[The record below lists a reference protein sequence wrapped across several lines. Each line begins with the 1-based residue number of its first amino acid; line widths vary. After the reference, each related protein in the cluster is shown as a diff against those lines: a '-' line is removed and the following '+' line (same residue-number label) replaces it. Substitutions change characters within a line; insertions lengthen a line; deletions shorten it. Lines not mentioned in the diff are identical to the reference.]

1 MKTNFVISTKCNIL
15 KENLTREGSNL
26 TGTSIKDQDVAMY
39 QEISDYKAQNKILL
53 IEDNPG
59 DARLVEVLLSESDL
73 LDCEITNKTS
83 LTDGMEAM
91 EHEDYAVIL
100 LDLTLP
106 DSRGFQTL
114 ENLLEKFP
122 NANVIV
128 LTGLSDKSMGVN
140 AVKAGAQDFLIKGD
154 FDSDL
159 LAKSLRYSIERSG
172 VLKRLELTQRI
183 AHIGNWEFNPSTQL
197 ITASD
202 EIFRLLGVPVKSIL
216 TEKDLED
223 PSSPLYVFRSI
234 HQETLVRKSI
244 KKDIIIK
251 QPEGGQ
257 RYAFV
262 HCSVNTNAEGNLVL
276 MGIMQDMTERKKAE
290 MEMIRSQERYQEIFS
305 RSNDAI
311 YIANLMGSFVDYN
324 DATLELIGYEREEVK
339 MLDLHSC
346 FFPLDRRMHFMKA
359 LQQKEDI
366 NDFEVEIEQKDGTRR
381 YCVIT
386 ATPTSND
393 GLLGYNGIIRDI
405 TERKQAEEM
414 RKSRDIAQKSAQ
426 MKETFIASVS
436 HEMRTPMNAILGMS
450 NLVSQTKLN
459 EEQTNLVRS
468 IKQSSEIL
476 LGVINDILEIS
487 TLQNGKVMFEYKN
500 FDLHDLLSNLVNMMK
515 YKAQE
520 KDLVFELHVDE
531 NVPKIIHGDKLRLNQ
546 ILNNLV
552 GNAVKFT
559 DSGAVRIYIKNVIE
573 NDQAVNLHFD
583 VEDTGVGIPADK
595 LDAIF
600 DTFTRIRNKDR
611 LYEGTGLGLSIAKNL
626 VEQQGGKIGVD
637 SVFGEGSTFFF
648 DLAFEKGDT
657 IEVIEVIEKEEEN
670 LELKNDGAIRLLL
683 VEDHKMNQLVAKKT
697 LTKKWEK
704 IHITIANNGKEAV
717 EILEKNTDPYD
728 IILMDIQMPIMDGY
742 ETTDHIRN
750 KMTAELAAMPILA
763 MTAHAHI
770 SKDEK
775 FKEYGM
781 DDFVLKPFEP
791 EQLFNKIA
799 KYANRNNK

>member
-1 MKTNFVISTKCNIL
+1 L
-15 KENLTREGSNL
+15 KENRPYSRGGNLASTSNN
-26 TGTSIKDQDVAMY
+26 KDQDVVMY
-39 QEISDYKAQNKILL
+39 REISDYETQNKILL

-59 DARLVEVLLSESDL
+59 DARLVEILLSESDL
-73 LDCEITNKTS
+73 LDGKITNKTT
-83 LTDGMEAM
+83 LADGMGAM
-91 EHEDYAVIL
+91 EQEDYAAIL

-114 ENLLEKFP
+114 EKLLEKFP
-122 NANVIV
+122 DANVIV
-128 LTGLSDKSMGVN
+128 LTGLSDKSLGVN

-159 LAKSLRYSIERSG
+159 LAKSLRYSIERSS

-197 ITASD
+197 LKASD
-202 EIFRLLGVPVKSIL
+202 EIFRLLGIPVRSMV
-216 TEKDLED
+216 TGGDLEN
-223 PSSPLYVFRSI
+223 PSCPLYVFQSI
-234 HQETLVRKSI
+234 HQETLLRKSI

-251 QPEGGQ
+251 QPEGER

-262 HCSVNTNAEGNLVL
+262 HCSVNTNAEGSLVL

-311 YIANLMGSFVDYN
+311 YIANLMGSFVDFN
-324 DATLELIGYEREEVK
+324 NATLELIGYNREEVK
-339 MLDLHSC
+339 MLDFHSC
-346 FFPLDRRMHFMKA
+346 FFPLDRRMRFMKA

-366 NDFEVEIEQKDGTRR
+366 NDFEVEIERKDGSRR

-386 ATPTSND
+386 ATPTSNA

-405 TERKQAEEM
+405 TERKQAAEM
-414 RKSRDIAQKSAQ
+414 RKSRDIAQQSAK
-426 MKETFIASVS
+426 MKEQFIASIS

-450 NLVSQTKLN
+450 NLVSQTELSG
-459 EEQTNLVRS
+459 EQTNLVS
-468 IKQSSEIL
+468 AIKQSSEIL

-487 TLQNGKVMFEYKN
+487 TLQNGKIQFEYKN
-500 FDLHDLLSNLVNMMK
+500 FDLHTLLSNLVNMMK

-531 NVPKIIHGDKLRLNQ
+531 NVPKVIHGDKLRLNQ

-559 DSGAVRIYIKNVIE
+559 DSGAVKIYIKNVIE
-573 NDQAVNLHFD
+573 NEQAVNLHFA

-600 DTFTRIRNKDR
+600 ETFTRIRNKDR

-626 VEQQGGKIGVD
+626 VEQQGGKIGVK
-637 SVFGEGSTFFF
+637 SVFGQGSTFFF
-648 DLAFEKGDT
+648 DLAFEKGDALD
-657 IEVIEVIEKEEEN
+657 VIEIIEKEEN

-704 IHITIANNGKEAV
+704 IHITIANNGQEAV
-717 EILEKNTDPYD
+717 EVLEKNTATPFD

-742 ETTDHIRN
+742 EATDHIRN
-750 KMTAELAAMPILA
+750 KMTPELAAMPILA

>member
-1 MKTNFVISTKCNIL
+1 MKTNFVISTKCDIL

-39 QEISDYKAQNKILL
+39 QEISDYQAQNKILL

-500 FDLHDLLSNLVNMMK
+500 FDLHELLSNLVNMMK

-626 VEQQGGKIGVD
+626 VEQQGGKIGVT

-657 IEVIEVIEKEEEN
+657 LEVIEVIEEEEEN

>member
-1 MKTNFVISTKCNIL
+1 M
-15 KENLTREGSNL
+15 KENLIQEENSVV
-26 TGTSIKDQDVAMY
+26 GTSINDQNVAMY
-39 QEISDYKAQNKILL
+39 QEISDYEAQNKILL

-73 LDCEITNKTS
+73 LDCKITNKTS
-83 LTDGMEAM
+83 LTDGMEAL
-91 EHEDYAVIL
+91 EQEDYAVIL

-122 NANVIV
+122 DANVIV
-128 LTGLSDKSMGVN
+128 LTGLSDKSMGIK

-183 AHIGNWEFNPSTQL
+183 AHIGNWEFNPATKL
-197 ITASD
+197 LKASD
-202 EIFRLLGVPVKSIL
+202 EIFRLLGIPVKSLL
-216 TEKDLED
+216 TEADLED
-223 PSSPLYVFRSI
+223 ATSPLYVFGSI
-234 HQETLVRKSI
+234 HQETLLRKSI

-251 QPEGGQ
+251 QPEGER

-311 YIANLMGSFVDYN
+311 YIANLMGSFVDFN
-324 DATLELIGYEREEVK
+324 DATLELIGYNREEVK
-339 MLDLHSC
+339 MLDFHSC

-366 NDFEVEIEQKDGTRR
+366 NDFEVEIERKDGSRR

-386 ATPTSND
+386 ATPTSNA

-414 RKSRDIAQKSAQ
+414 RKSRDIAQQSAK
-426 MKETFIASVS
+426 MKEQFIASVS

-450 NLVSQTKLN
+450 NLVSQTSLDT
-459 EEQTNLVRS
+459 EQTNLVS
-468 IKQSSEIL
+468 AIKQSSEIL

-487 TLQNGKVMFEYKN
+487 TLQNGKIQFEYKD
-500 FDLHDLLSNLVNMMK
+500 FDLHNLLDNLVNMMK

-531 NVPKIIHGDKLRLNQ
+531 SVPKVIHGDKLRLNQ

-573 NDQAVNLHFD
+573 NDQAVNLHFA

-600 DTFTRIRNKDR
+600 ETFTRIRNKER

-626 VEQQGGKIGVD
+626 VEQQGGKIGVK

-648 DLAFEKGDT
+648 DLAFEKGESL
-657 IEVIEVIEKEEEN
+657 EVIEIVEKEEN
-670 LELKNDGAIRLLL
+670 LILKNDGAIRLLL

-704 IHITIANNGKEAV
+704 IHITIANNGQEAV
-717 EILEKNTDPYD
+717 ETLERNVDTPFD

-742 ETTDHIRN
+742 EATDHIRN
-750 KMTAELAAMPILA
+750 KMTPELAAMPILA